1 MAKKVLITG
10 IDSFTGIHLETYLE
24 KRGFDVFGTVLGE
37 PQKENQIKCN
47 IVSQAQIDAAIA
59 AICPNYII
67 HVAAVSFVG
76 EADAAL
82 TYQVNVCGTDNLLH
96 ALGEHKKNIKKII
109 VVSSA
114 TVYGNQGCEVLI
126 ESMCPQPV
134 NHYGISKLA
143 MELRAKTYFDSLP
156 IIITRPFNYT
166 GIGQAKH
173 FLIPKIV
180 QAFKDKEEVL
190 QLGNLNVSR
199 EFNAVDFVCDS
210 YARLLESDASSTVVN
225 IASQQGI
232 KLLDVVAMMNEIAG
246 YHIKVITNP
255 KFVRKDEIPLLT
267 GSKEKLERLVGKV
280 SNHSL
285 QNTLQKMY
293 EE

>member
-1 MAKKVLITG
+1 MQGRVLITG
-10 IDSFTGIHLETYLE
+10 IDSFTGTHLEADLK
-24 KRGFDVFGTVLGE
+24 KRGFDVFGTVLGA
-37 PQKENQIKCN
+37 PKKENQIQCN
-47 IVSQAQIDAAIA
+47 IVYQEQIDAAIA
-59 AICPNYII
+59 AICPSYII

-82 TYQVNVCGTDNLLH
+82 TYQVNVCGTDNLLQ

-114 TVYGNQGCEVLI
+114 TVYGNQGCEVLT

-134 NHYGISKLA
+134 NHYGISKLG
-143 MELRAKTYFDSLP
+143 MEFRAKTYFDNLP

-180 QAFKDKEEVL
+180 RAFKNKEEVL
-190 QLGNLNVSR
+190 ELGNLHVSR
-199 EFNAVDFVCDS
+199 EFNAVDFVCDT
-210 YARLLESDASSTVVN
+210 YARLLESDASSTIVN
-225 IASQQGI
+225 IASQRGV
-232 KLLDVVAMMNEIAG
+232 KLLDVIAMMNEIAG
-246 YHIKVITNP
+246 YQIKVRTNP

-267 GSKEKLERLVGKV
+267 GSKEKLERLIGKV

-285 QNTLQKMY
+285 QKTLQKMY
-293 EE
+293 EA

>member
-1 MAKKVLITG
+1 MQGKVLITG
-10 IDSFTGIHLETYLE
+10 IDSFTGTHLEVDLK
-24 KRGFDVFGTVLGE
+24 KRGFNVFGTVLGK
-37 PQKENQIKCN
+37 PKKKNQIQCN
-47 IVSQAQIDAAIA
+47 IVYQEQIDAAVA
-59 AICPNYII
+59 AICPSYIV

-82 TYQVNVCGTDNLLH
+82 TYQVNVCGTDNLLQ

-114 TVYGNQGCEVLI
+114 TVYGNQGCEVLT

-143 MELRAKTYFDSLP
+143 MEFRAKTYFDNLP

-166 GIGQAKH
+166 GIGQAGH

-180 QAFKDKEEVL
+180 RAFKNKEEVL
-190 QLGNLNVSR
+190 ELGNLHVSR
-199 EFNAVDFVCDS
+199 EFNTVDFVCDV

-225 IASQQGI
+225 IASQRGVQ
-232 KLLDVVAMMNEIAG
+232 LLDVVAMMNEIAG
-246 YHIKVITNP
+246 YQIKVRTNP

-267 GSKEKLERLVGKV
+267 GSKEKLEGLIGKV
-280 SNHSL
+280 SDHSL
-285 QNTLQKMY
+285 QKTLQKMY
-293 EE
+293 EA

>member
-1 MAKKVLITG
+1 MQGRVLITG
-10 IDSFTGIHLETYLE
+10 IDSFTGTHLEADLK

-37 PQKENQIKCN
+37 PKKENQIQCN
-47 IVSQAQIDAAIA
+47 IVYQEQIDAAIA
-59 AICPNYII
+59 AICPSYII

-82 TYQVNVCGTDNLLH
+82 TYQVNVCGTDNLLQ

-114 TVYGNQGCEVLI
+114 TVYGNQGCEVLT

-134 NHYGISKLA
+134 NHYGISKLG
-143 MELRAKTYFDSLP
+143 MEFRAKTYFDNLP

-180 QAFKDKEEVL
+180 RAFKNKEEVL
-190 QLGNLNVSR
+190 ELGNLHVSR
-199 EFNAVDFVCDS
+199 EFNAVDFVCDT
-210 YARLLESDASSTVVN
+210 YARLLESDASSTIVN
-225 IASQQGI
+225 IASQRGV
-232 KLLDVVAMMNEIAG
+232 KLLDVIAMMNEIAG
-246 YHIKVITNP
+246 YQIKVRTNP

-267 GSKEKLERLVGKV
+267 GSKEKLERLIGKV

-285 QNTLQKMY
+285 QKTLQKMY
-293 EE
+293 EA